1 MESDALSA
9 VSEPFVDRHAFKT
22 AFAPRYLRNSWKLE
36 FYLPENHP
44 RTRPK

>member
-1 MESDALSA
+1 MENGALSA
-9 VSEPFVDRHAFKT
+9 VSEPFVDRHAFEA

-36 FYLPENHP
+36 FRLPENHP